1 MYFHHVIAGEIIM
14 LSDEALLKSFTLFFV
29 LLNPFLLSI
38 YLLDL
43 ITDLRTEVFAR
54 VLVRGALISSVV
66 FCLFS
71 WGGEAIFSDYLQVE
85 FASFQVFGGVVFLL
99 IGIRFVFTGAD
110 SIRATRG
117 KPEHL
122 AGSIAMPFMIGPG
135 TVSASVVIGARH
147 TLPTAFSVIVL
158 TLALTVL
165 LVIAIKFAHDF
176 MKERN
181 ARLVDRY
188 MEVVGRVSAL
198 LIGTIAVEMIF
209 EGVASWLGKSM
220 PQPM

>member
-1 MYFHHVIAGEIIM
+1 
-14 LSDEALLKSFTLFFV
+14 
-29 LLNPFLLSI
+29 
-38 YLLDL
+38 
-43 ITDLRTEVFAR
+43 
-54 VLVRGALISSVV
+54 
-66 FCLFS
+66 
-71 WGGEAIFSDYLQVE
+71 VE

-209 EGVASWLGKSM
+209 EGVVSWLGKSM
-220 PQPM
+220 PQLM